1 MAITD
6 TMIMIITRYGMPPIL
21 PLPKLLNTEDIPET
35 GRPSATI
42 SAIPLE
48 MVMVPKVTIK
58 GATFAFATISPFSR
72 PNSNPVKI
80 PARTAKAGGNNASP
94 LASTFAI
101 IANATPDTASMEPT
115 DKSIPPVNITKV
127 TPIANMALI
136 EVCVKIVI
144 KFVNVKN
151 LSEMTESTA
160 IKIIS
165 ANTIAYSE
173 K

>member
-1 MAITD
+1 
-6 TMIMIITRYGMPPIL
+6 
-21 PLPKLLNTEDIPET
+21 
-35 GRPSATI
+35 
-42 SAIPLE
+42 
-48 MVMVPKVTIK
+48 
-58 GATFAFATISPFSR
+58 
-72 PNSNPVKI
+72 
-80 PARTAKAGGNNASP
+80 
-94 LASTFAI
+94 
-101 IANATPDTASMEPT
+101 MEPT

-165 ANTIAYSE
+165 ANTIAYFRKIIFIVSPAPAFE
-173 K
+173 KLFLFIIFPPLCSSIVS